1 MRIHRNLMGFFLTM
15 KDPAFLFYSS
25 DFLTGTMFM
34 TNEQVGKYIRL
45 LCAQHQIGALTKEHM
60 SNICG
65 TYDKDIW
72 AKFEQ
77 DSDGNF
83 FNERLRLEVDKRRS
97 FCESRRKNRNS
108 KPQDKNEKHMSQHMS
123 THMYQHMENENENEN
138 RIVNRKRGAGEKPT
152 NPFSE
157 SFIEV
162 WEIWKDYKKTSHRF
176 SYKTIDSENIALAQL
191 AKTSQGNEEFAIE
204 MIHHSIAQG
213 YKGIFAPDKSKQQT
227 NGTKIQLTSKFEQ
240 WLNKA

>member
-1 MRIHRNLMGFFLTM
+1 MEIFLT
-15 KDPAFLFYSS
+15 KD
-25 DFLTGTMFM
+25 
-34 TNEQVGKYIRL
+34 
-45 LCAQHQIGALTKEHM
+45 CALKSTSAETFVSQGERIEILNHKTKVK
-60 SNICG
+60 NICHNNV
-65 TYDKDIW
+65 I
-72 AKFEQ
+72 
-77 DSDGNF
+77 
-83 FNERLRLEVDKRRS
+83 EVK
-97 FCESRRKNRNS
+97 
-108 KPQDKNEKHMSQHMS
+108 
-123 THMYQHMENENENEN
+123 
-138 RIVNRKRGAGEKPT
+138 NRKRIVKEKPT

-157 SFIEV
+157 SFIQV
-162 WEIWKDYKKTSHRF
+162 WEQWKDYKKTSHRF

>member
-1 MRIHRNLMGFFLTM
+1 
-15 KDPAFLFYSS
+15 
-25 DFLTGTMFM
+25 
-34 TNEQVGKYIRL
+34 
-45 LCAQHQIGALTKEHM
+45 
-60 SNICG
+60 
-65 TYDKDIW
+65 
-72 AKFEQ
+72 
-77 DSDGNF
+77 
-83 FNERLRLEVDKRRS
+83 
-97 FCESRRKNRNS
+97 
-108 KPQDKNEKHMSQHMS
+108 MSQHMS
-123 THMYQHMENENENEN
+123 PHMYQHMENENENEN

-240 WLNKA
+240 WLNKD

>member
-1 MRIHRNLMGFFLTM
+1 M

-45 LCAQHQIGALTKEHM
+45 LCAQHQIGALTTEHM

-77 DSDGNF
+77 NSDGTY
-83 FNERLRLEVDKRRS
+83 FNQRLQLEIDKRRS

-108 KPQDKNEKHMSQHMS
+108 KPKESDEQHMS
-123 THMYQHMENENENEN
+123 PHMYVHMENENENEN
-138 RIVNRKRGAGEKPT
+138 RNVIEVKNRKRIVKEKPT

-157 SFIEV
+157 AFIEV
-162 WEIWKDYKKTSHRF
+162 WEQWKDYKRTSHRF

-204 MIHHSIAQG
+204 MVHHSIAQG
-213 YKGIFAPDKSKQQT
+213 YKGIYAPDKSKPKN
-227 NGTKIQLTSKFEQ
+227 NGKIELTDKFHK
-240 WLNKA
+240 WINKD